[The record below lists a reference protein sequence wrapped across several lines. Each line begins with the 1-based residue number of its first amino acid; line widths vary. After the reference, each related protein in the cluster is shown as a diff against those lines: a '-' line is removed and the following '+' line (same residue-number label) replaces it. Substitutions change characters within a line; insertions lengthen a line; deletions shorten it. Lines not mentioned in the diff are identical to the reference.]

1 MQAMT
6 GDNSIIQA
14 ADKLIAA
21 HDGDVALLYL
31 YIMRRGG
38 CDMEQAAMELCR
50 TMQEISAAY
59 EKLERMGLSVPALCP
74 APEKAAAP
82 LPPAEELPQYR
93 TDDIIRRSKTDG
105 SFSAVVAEAQ
115 QVMGH
120 TLSSSDLT
128 KLFGIY
134 DYLALPA
141 EVIMVML
148 HHCAE
153 ENRARYGES
162 RRLSMRTIEKQ
173 AYIWANNEILSLEQ
187 AEEYIQSRKALSQ
200 RISLAKEALQIRGR
214 ELSATELKYV
224 RSWLDMG
231 FGAEALAIAYDRT
244 VTHTGSLKWS
254 YMNKILLSWNEKKLF
269 TPQEIAEK
277 DSRGRG
283 KAHSPAAEQSEPID
297 LDKLRSMLDKI

>member
-1 MQAMT
+1 MHSRAA
-6 GDNSIIQA
+6 DNFIIQA

-31 YIMRRGG
+31 YIMRHGS

-50 TMQEISAAY
+50 TMQEISSAY
-59 EKLERMGLSVPALCP
+59 EKLGRMGLSVPALCP
-74 APEKAAAP
+74 APEKAPAP

-93 TDDIIRRSKTDG
+93 TEDIIRRSKTDS

-120 TLSSSDLT
+120 TLSGSDLT

-162 RRLSMRTIEKQ
+162 RRLSMRAIEKQ

-187 AEEYIQSRKALSQ
+187 AEEYIQQRKVLSQ
-200 RISLAKEALQIRGR
+200 RISLARDALQIRGR

-224 RSWLDMG
+224 HSWLDMG
-231 FGAEALAIAYDRT
+231 FGPEAMAIAYDRT
-244 VTHTGSLKWS
+244 VTRTGSLKWS
-254 YMNKILLSWNEKKLF
+254 YMNKILLTWKEKKLF
-269 TPQEIAEK
+269 TREDIEQK
-277 DSRGRG
+277 DSHSVY
-283 KAHSPAAEQSEPID
+283 KAPPQNGQGAEID
-297 LDKLRSMLDKI
+297 LNRLRAGIEQI

>member
-1 MQAMT
+1 MHSKAD
-6 GDNSIIQA
+6 DNFIIQA

-31 YIMRRGG
+31 YIMRHGG
-38 CDMEQAAMELCR
+38 CDMEQAAMDLCR
-50 TMQEISAAY
+50 TMQEISSAY
-59 EKLERMGLSVPALCP
+59 EKLGRMGLSLPALCP
-74 APEKAAAP
+74 MPEKPPAP

-93 TDDIIRRSKTDG
+93 TEDIIRRSKTDG

-173 AYIWANNEILSLEQ
+173 AYVWANNEILSLEQ
-187 AEEYIQSRKALSQ
+187 AEEYIQQHKALSR
-200 RISLAKEALQIRGR
+200 RISLAKDALQIRGR

-231 FGAEALAIAYDRT
+231 FGPEVLAIAYDRT
-244 VTHTGSLKWS
+244 VTRTGSLKWS
-254 YMNKILLSWNEKKLF
+254 YMNKILLTWNEKKLF
-269 TPQEIAEK
+269 TPQDIEQK
-277 DSRGRG
+277 DSHGGYRPSAKTG
-283 KAHSPAAEQSEPID
+283 PDEDID
-297 LDKLRSMLDKI
+297 LGRLKAGIEKI

>member
-1 MQAMT
+1 MHSSAA
-6 GDNSIIQA
+6 DNFIIQA

-31 YIMRRGG
+31 YIMRHGG
-38 CDMEQAAMELCR
+38 CDMEQAAMDLCR
-50 TMQEISAAY
+50 TMQEISSAY
-59 EKLERMGLSVPALCP
+59 EKLGRMGLSVPALCP
-74 APEKAAAP
+74 APEKSPAP

-93 TDDIIRRSKTDG
+93 TEDIIRRSKTDG

-173 AYIWANNEILSLEQ
+173 AYVWANNEILSLEQ
-187 AEEYIQSRKALSQ
+187 AEEYIQQHKALSR
-200 RISLAKEALQIRGR
+200 RISLAKDALQIRGR

-231 FGAEALAIAYDRT
+231 FGPEVLAIAYDRT
-244 VTHTGSLKWS
+244 VTRTGSLKWS
-254 YMNKILLSWNEKKLF
+254 YMNKILLTWNEKKLF
-269 TPQEIAEK
+269 TPQDIEQK
-277 DSRGRG
+277 DSHGGYRPSAKTG
-283 KAHSPAAEQSEPID
+283 PDEDID
-297 LDKLRSMLDKI
+297 LGRLKAGIEKI

>member
-1 MQAMT
+1 MHTKAE
-6 GDNSIIQA
+6 DNFIIQA

-31 YIMRRGG
+31 YIMRHGS
-38 CDMEQAAMELCR
+38 CNMEQAAVALCR
-50 TMQEISAAY
+50 TMQEIRSAY
-59 EKLERMGLSVPALCP
+59 EKLERMGLSVPGQCP
-74 APEKAAAP
+74 PAEKAPAP

-120 TLSSSDLT
+120 TLSGSDLT

-153 ENRARYGES
+153 ENRARHGES

-187 AEEYIQSRKALSQ
+187 AEEYIQQHKIFSQ

-214 ELSATELKYV
+214 ELSVTELKYV

-231 FGAEALAIAYDRT
+231 FGPEALAIAYDRT
-244 VTHTGSLKWS
+244 VTRTGSLKWS
-254 YMNKILLSWNEKKLF
+254 YMNKILLTWNEKKLF
-269 TPQEIAEK
+269 TREDIEQK
-277 DSRGRG
+277 DSHNGY
-283 KAHSPAAEQSEPID
+283 KPTAPAGQSEEID
-297 LDKLRSMLDKI
+297 LNRLRAGIEQI

>member
-1 MQAMT
+1 
-6 GDNSIIQA
+6 
-14 ADKLIAA
+14 
-21 HDGDVALLYL
+21 
-31 YIMRRGG
+31 
-38 CDMEQAAMELCR
+38 MEQAAMDLCR
-50 TMQEISAAY
+50 TMQEISSAY
-59 EKLERMGLSVPALCP
+59 EKLGRMGLSVPALCP
-74 APEKAAAP
+74 APTMQPAP

-93 TDDIIRRSKTDG
+93 TEDIIRRSKTDG

-173 AYIWANNEILSLEQ
+173 AYVLANNEILSLEQ
-187 AEEYIQSRKALSQ
+187 AEEYIQQHKALSR
-200 RISLAKEALQIRGR
+200 RISLAKDALQIRGR

-231 FGAEALAIAYDRT
+231 FGPEVLAIAYDRT
-244 VTHTGSLKWS
+244 VTRTGSLKWS
-254 YMNKILLSWNEKKLF
+254 YMNKILLTWNEKKLF
-269 TPQEIAEK
+269 TPQDIEQK
-277 DSRGRG
+277 DSHGGYRPSAKTG
-283 KAHSPAAEQSEPID
+283 PDENID
-297 LDKLRSMLDKI
+297 LGRLKAGIEKI